1 MNRFITPFDGSFEQ
15 PLFSNADGVGLFAR
29 LRLRLIEAFRRETE
43 GFEHFVHLALNEA
56 EALALQT
63 NVPQLVFPI
72 LASEKLQ
79 RVAKWASKQRR
90 VQDVS
95 GELAFS
101 A

>member
-1 MNRFITPFDGSFEQ
+1 MR
-15 PLFSNADGVGLFAR
+15 AR
-29 LRLRLIEAFRRETE
+29 LIAAFHRETE

-63 NVPQLVFPI
+63 NVPQLVFPM

-79 RVAKWASKQRR
+79 RVAKWVSKQRR
-90 VQDVS
+90 VQDVT

>member
-15 PLFSNADGVGLFAR
+15 PLFPSSDPIGLFAR
-29 LRLRLIEAFRRETE
+29 LRSRLIEAFRRETE
-43 GFEHFVHLALNEA
+43 GFDHLVHLALNEA

-63 NVPQLVFPI
+63 QVPQLVFPM

-79 RVAKWASKQRR
+79 RVAKWVSKQRR

>member
-1 MNRFITPFDGSFEQ
+1 MNRFITPFEGSFEQ
-15 PLFSNADGVGLFAR
+15 PMPSSAHPAGLFAG
-29 LRLRLIEAFRRETE
+29 LRSRLIEAFRRETE

-63 NVPQLVFPI
+63 NVPQLVFPL
-72 LASEKLQ
+72 LASERLQ
-79 RVAKWASKQRR
+79 RVAKWVSKQRR
-90 VQDVS
+90 LRDVS

>member
-1 MNRFITPFDGSFEQ
+1 MNRFITPFDGSFEP
-15 PLFSNADGVGLFAR
+15 PLFSSADPAGLFSRLRAR
-29 LRLRLIEAFRRETE
+29 LIAAFRRETE

-63 NVPQLVFPI
+63 NVPQLVFPM

-79 RVAKWASKQRR
+79 RVAKWVSKQRR
-90 VQDVS
+90 VQDVT

>member
-1 MNRFITPFDGSFEQ
+1 MNRFITPFDGSFEE
-15 PLFSNADGVGLFAR
+15 PILFNANQGGVFAR
-29 LRLRLIEAFRRETE
+29 LRSKLIEAFRRETE

-63 NVPQLVFPI
+63 NVPQLVFPM

-79 RVAKWASKQRR
+79 RVAKWVSKQRR
-90 VQDVS
+90 LQDLS